1 MACLAPIFTPQVCA
15 FDAIVQASVKTI
27 ALWSQLQPA
36 DSPCVRRAAVSF
48 HGQGLPDPRGRSD
61 LRQVAVRGALL
72 GSAARPPKLPAS
84 VSQPHSRTLT
94 SGKLDSTPNAR
105 CPASPPRRSGE
116 SLPGA
121 DCLQSVSGNSRVLDT
136 LDTKLRV
143 EAYYQS
149 GSLPPAVE
157 QLESGARNSQLL
169 HLDVQLEAVPGS
181 SVTIWS
187 ITGVCCT
194 SPHSPATP
202 SHSTRPS
209 LADGCS

>member
-1 MACLAPIFTPQVCA
+1 MASRRQNRHKHVSGVQDPSLTVSRGPMPTVSVTALAAATRRPSSPRIAHRKRVAVSQRHNVASSP
-15 FDAIVQASVKTI
+15 QASWIV
-27 ALWSQLQPA
+27 WRFQPI
-36 DSPCVRRAAVSF
+36 
-48 HGQGLPDPRGRSD
+48 
-61 LRQVAVRGALL
+61 
-72 GSAARPPKLPAS
+72 
-84 VSQPHSRTLT
+84 
-94 SGKLDSTPNAR
+94 
-105 CPASPPRRSGE
+105 CPTGPRRSGE

-181 SVTIWS
+181 SVTTWS
-187 ITGVCCT
+187 IPGVCCT